1 MKMGNLNSASST
13 TIAFEQNE
21 QHSVFRFLGYDENIF
36 FQPIWRSWQKIEPR
50 LKFYS
55 QNAVCIAAHKSLLLN
70 MMPAIMSACYA
81 VTANIKTIILPAKHL
96 AALFIFERSG

>member
-1 MKMGNLNSASST
+1 MA
-13 TIAFEQNE
+13 
-21 QHSVFRFLGYDENIF
+21 
-36 FQPIWRSWQKIEPR
+36 
-50 LKFYS
+50 
-55 QNAVCIAAHKSLLLN
+55 LN